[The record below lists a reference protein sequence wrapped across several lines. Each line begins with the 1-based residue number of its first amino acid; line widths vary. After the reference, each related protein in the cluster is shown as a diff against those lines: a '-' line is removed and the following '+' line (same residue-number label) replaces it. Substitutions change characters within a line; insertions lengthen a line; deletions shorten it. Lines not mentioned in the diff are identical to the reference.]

1 MRRRQENKVGVTE
14 RMNRMKKWM
23 GIFLAAAMMAQLTA
37 CKQGNNAIR
46 QTSPEE
52 TKVESRVQ
60 TDIIAD
66 SQGQN
71 GAGESKDNK
80 DSEETVGMANQ
91 ESDAI
96 VSEDENLN
104 EIYQGIRDA
113 YGDSYSSGTAY
124 TEAKLAQRLNID
136 PAWCGAYLAEEAGD
150 EENGTLFVAVK
161 AQPDMADSVEKVLL
175 EYQDMLMDNSSQHPI
190 RLAQAQASQIV
201 RYGEYVFF
209 VMLGQVPEGTED
221 ELEAFQT
228 ADESNQKAVDAIDAF
243 FEQQ

>member
-1 MRRRQENKVGVTE
+1 
-14 RMNRMKKWM
+14 MKKWM

-46 QTSPEE
+46 QTLPEE
-52 TKVESRVQ
+52 TKVESSVQ
-60 TDIIAD
+60 ADIAAEG
-66 SQGQN
+66 QGQN
-71 GAGESKDNK
+71 GAGESK

-91 ESDAI
+91 ESDVI
-96 VSEDENLN
+96 VSENENLN

-124 TEAKLAQRLNID
+124 TEEKLAQRLNID
-136 PAWCGAYLAEEAGD
+136 PAWCEAYLAEEAGD

-175 EYQDMLMDNSSQHPI
+175 EYQDMLMENASQHPS
-190 RLAQAQASQIV
+190 RLAQVQASQIV
-201 RYGEYVFF
+201 RYGDYVFF
-209 VMLGQVPEGTED
+209 VMLGEVPEGIED

-228 ADESNQKAVDAIDAF
+228 ADESNQKAVDVIDAF